1 MGSELPNNTKDRMV
15 PIHTPQEG
23 TCMSPRHTAVP
34 PEVPAPTADGC
45 KATREILDR
54 IGDKWS
60 LYLIITLANGVRRFN
75 ELRRGI
81 DGISQRMLTLT
92 LRGLE
97 RDGLVTRT
105 MYPTIPPRV
114 DYELTELGR
123 TLLEPVMALVNW
135 ADTNKDV
142 IAKAQQRFDATA
154 ESCCDSNHAGVQQH
168 R

>member
-1 MGSELPNNTKDRMV
+1 MSSELPNDTKDRMV
-15 PIHTPQEG
+15 PNHAPQEG
-23 TCMSPRHTAVP
+23 TCMSPRHIAVP
-34 PEVPAPTADGC
+34 HEVPAPSAEGC
-45 KATREILDR
+45 EGTRKILDR

-123 TLLEPVMALVNW
+123 TLLEPVMALVSW
-135 ADTNKDV
+135 ADTNKGV
-142 IAKAQQRFDATA
+142 IAKAQKRFDGSV
-154 ESCCDSNHAGVQQH
+154 ESDSTSVPGAVKQ
-168 R
+168 RR